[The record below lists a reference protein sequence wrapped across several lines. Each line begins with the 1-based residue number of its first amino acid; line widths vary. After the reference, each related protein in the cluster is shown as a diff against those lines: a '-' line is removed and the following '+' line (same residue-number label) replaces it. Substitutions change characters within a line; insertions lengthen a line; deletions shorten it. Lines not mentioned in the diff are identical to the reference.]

1 MDIALGL
8 VSTEE
13 ELEQI
18 LLLQSQFLS
27 HRVSENEKHTKGF
40 LTVKHSL
47 DALRTMNTACQQVI
61 AKHQGTVIGYA
72 LVMPKECRDLIP
84 VLFPMF
90 TKFDQVSYKG
100 QALSQQNYYVMGQIC
115 VAEEYRRQGISGK
128 LYQTH
133 RECYSNRFDICI
145 TEVSSSNKPSLK
157 AHEKIGFET
166 IYQYRDATDHWN
178 IVLWDWKNQKP

>member
-1 MDIALGL
+1 MEITFGL
-8 VSTEE
+8 VSKED

-18 LLLQSQFLS
+18 LALQSQFLS
-27 HRVSENEKHTKGF
+27 HRVSEQDKHTKGF
-40 LTVKHSL
+40 LTVEHSI
-47 DALRTMNTACQQVI
+47 DSLRTMNAACRQVI
-61 AKHQGTVIGYA
+61 AKQQDVVVGYA

-90 TKFDQVSYKG
+90 TKFDQVSYNG

-115 VAEEYRRQGISGK
+115 VAEEYRRQGVSGK

-133 RECYSNRFDICI
+133 RQLYSDRFDLCI
-145 TEVSSSNKPSLK
+145 TEVSSSNAPSLK

-178 IVLWDWKNQKP
+178 IVLWDWKNQKA